1 MSNQPEP
8 DNFLRNIAFIVIAFF
23 TLSLIYVSEPAGP
36 FSLFFK
42 SALVAIIKMCLW
54 AADYV
59 HDLGESIFRDWQ
71 SDPQHRFPFPAR
83 PPLHIVYALK
93 GCEFVADMLRYI
105 GSLLARGAISFRNH
119 GSANPFTLW
128 PARILLTTR
137 GLFLN
142 YEGFVVSFTST
153 WATKVW
159 PFSLT

>member
-8 DNFLRNIAFIVIAFF
+8 DHFLRNIAFIVIAFF
-23 TLSLIYVSEPAGP
+23 TLSLIYISEPAGP

-83 PPLHIVYALK
+83 PPLYIVYALK

-105 GSLLARGAISFRNH
+105 GGLLARGAISYRNY

-142 YEGFVVSFTST
+142 DEGLVVSFTST

>member
-8 DNFLRNIAFIVIAFF
+8 DNFLRNIALIAIAFF
-23 TLSLIYVSEPAGP
+23 TLNLIYVSEPAGS

-42 SALVAIIKMCLW
+42 SLLVAIIKMCLW

-59 HDLGESIFRDWQ
+59 HDIGESIFRDWQ

-83 PPLHIVYALK
+83 PPLYIFYALK
-93 GCEFVADMLRYI
+93 GCEFIADMLRYI
-105 GSLLARGAISFRNH
+105 GSLLARGAISYRNY

-142 YEGFVVSFTST
+142 DEGLVVSFTPT